1 MLLGAFRGGN
11 PLERIVGKSW
21 KWLSS
26 DYYRGGGLRKVIFPS
41 RVTDKSSIYL
51 VSQGVIFDAFIQG
64 KPTLP

>member
-26 DYYRGGGLRKVIFPS
+26 DYYREVLGL
-41 RVTDKSSIYL
+41 YL
-51 VSQGVIFDAFIQG
+51 KRPQYEALDQGRAYY
-64 KPTLP
+64 P